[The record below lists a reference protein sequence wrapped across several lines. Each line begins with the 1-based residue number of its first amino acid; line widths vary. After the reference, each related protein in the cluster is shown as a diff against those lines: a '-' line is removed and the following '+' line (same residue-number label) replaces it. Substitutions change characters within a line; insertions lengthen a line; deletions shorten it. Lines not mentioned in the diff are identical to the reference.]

1 MTPSFLL
8 DLGIAVAAA
17 LLFSVLFYKLGL
29 PMIAGQL
36 VAGMLV
42 GPYAPYPLGLIRDT
56 TSIDFLANLG
66 IILLLFVIGLE
77 MDPRKFGKLGLR
89 VVIITSFEFLVSFLV
104 SVLSALTIGWSLG
117 AALFLGSVLGLSSTA
132 IVAKLLTER
141 SPEHQEGMASTVMMV
156 LVLEDLI
163 AVFLLF
169 LTPEL
174 AGAGQFQASSLV
186 VISGKAVLLF
196 GAAFVFGRS
205 LGPRL
210 INLVSQYELEI
221 GEVSFLLALSFG
233 FLFGVLSEYLGF
245 SPGIGA
251 LLVGFFL
258 PMNGYT
264 GQRIF
269 GSCAGPALSNRHG
282 WGSVRKVRGRFPGSK
297 VCQDRTP
304 PSCRLDPDS
313 KRRILIGPG
322 KGGR

>member
-17 LLFSVLFYKLGL
+17 LLFSVLFYRLGL

-174 AGAGQFQASSLV
+174 A
-186 VISGKAVLLF
+186 
-196 GAAFVFGRS
+196 
-205 LGPRL
+205 
-210 INLVSQYELEI
+210 
-221 GEVSFLLALSFG
+221 
-233 FLFGVLSEYLGF
+233 
-245 SPGIGA
+245 
-251 LLVGFFL
+251 
-258 PMNGYT
+258 
-264 GQRIF
+264 
-269 GSCAGPALSNRHG
+269 
-282 WGSVRKVRGRFPGSK
+282 
-297 VCQDRTP
+297 
-304 PSCRLDPDS
+304 
-313 KRRILIGPG
+313 
-322 KGGR
+322 